1 MSSIDWVVLIGTL
14 SFIVIYGV
22 WKTRQADKN
31 IEGFLKGDNSER
43 WWMMGLSIMA
53 TQASAIT
60 FLSTP
65 GQAYED
71 GMRFIQFYLGL
82 PVAMIIIAATIIP
95 NFYRLK
101 VYTAYEYLESRFDL
115 KCRLLAAFLF
125 LVQRGLST
133 GITIYA
139 PSIILSTI
147 LGWSLQITILVMGVL
162 VTIYT
167 VSGGTRAVSV
177 THQQQMA
184 IMLFGMVVAGITVMY
199 MLPEDISF
207 GQAMQVAGKMG
218 KLNLIDFSFD
228 WNDRYNFWSGMLG
241 GLFVALSYFGADQSQ
256 VGRYL
261 SGESIAQSRLS
272 VLFNGLLKIPMQF
285 MILFI
290 GVLVFLF
297 YQFHQPPV
305 FFNQAEKA
313 KIVASSHAPALQQ
326 LENAYSANF
335 RQKQQQVN
343 QLVQGLKSKD
353 ETLIATSQ
361 KALTATKE
369 QGDIIR
375 SKVTGLLQQV
385 DPKAETRDTDYVFI
399 TFIITY
405 LPHGLIGLLIAVIF
419 SAGMSSTAAGLNSLG
434 STTVI
439 DFYKRIF
446 RQKASSHHYVVM
458 SKIFTVIWSI
468 VGVLFAT
475 LASQLENLIQAVNLL
490 GSYFYGPILGIF
502 IAAFYVKYIK
512 SNAVFWG
519 ALLAEAGVIIISLVT
534 KMAYLWW
541 NPIGCG
547 LVLLFGFIIQFILNQ
562 RQQPVVLK

>member
-1 MSSIDWVVLIGTL
+1 MSTIDWIVLIGTL
-14 SFIVIYGV
+14 AFIVIFGV

-31 IEGFLKGDNSER
+31 MEDYLKGNNTER

-82 PVAMIIIAATIIP
+82 PLAMIIIAATIIP

-177 THQQQMA
+177 THQQQMF
-184 IMLFGMVVAGITVMY
+184 IMLCGMVMAGVTVMY
-199 MLPEDISF
+199 LLPDHISF
-207 GQAMQVAGKMG
+207 GQAVQVAGKMG
-218 KLNLIDFSFD
+218 KLNLIDFKLNWD
-228 WNDRYNFWSGMLG
+228 DRYNFWSGMLG

-285 MILFI
+285 LILFI

-305 FFNQAEKA
+305 FFNQVELN
-313 KIVASSHAPALQQ
+313 KITAAGQAPALKQ
-326 LENAYSANF
+326 LEASYTANF
-335 RQKQQQVN
+335 KKKQAQVN
-343 QLVQGLKSKD
+343 QLVAAID
-353 ETLIATSQ
+353 TEN
-361 KALTATKE
+361 KAQITATQQALAATEADGKS
-369 QGDIIR
+369 IR
-375 SKVTGLLQQV
+375 NQVGSLLQQV
-385 DPKAETRDTDYVFI
+385 DPKGETRDTDYVFI

-439 DFYKRIF
+439 DFYKRTI
-446 RQKASSHHYVVM
+446 RPEASSGHYVLM
-458 SKIFTVIWSI
+458 SKIFTAGWAVT
-468 VGVLFAT
+468 GVLFAT

-519 ALLAEAGVIIISLVT
+519 ALLAEAGVIWISIST
-534 KMAYLWW
+534 EMAYLWW

-547 LVLLFGFIIQFILNQ
+547 LVLLFGIIIQFFLNQ
-562 RQQPVVLK
+562 RQPQGILK

>member
-1 MSSIDWVVLIGTL
+1 MSTIDWVVLIGTL
-14 SFIVIYGV
+14 AFIVIYGV
-22 WKTRQADKN
+22 WKTRLADKN
-31 IEGFLKGDNSER
+31 IEGYLKGDNTER

-82 PVAMIIIAATIIP
+82 PLAMIIIAATIIP

-147 LGWSLQITILVMGVL
+147 LGWSLQITILVMGLL

-184 IMLFGMVVAGITVMY
+184 IMLCGMVMAGVTVMY
-199 MLPEDISF
+199 LLPEHISF
-207 GQAMQVAGKMG
+207 GQAVQVAGKMG
-218 KLNLIDFSFD
+218 KLNLIDFKLNWD
-228 WNDRYNFWSGMLG
+228 DRYNFWSGILG

-285 MILFI
+285 LILFI

-297 YQFHQPPV
+297 YQFHQPPL
-305 FFNQAEKA
+305 FFNQVEIN
-313 KIVASSHAPALQQ
+313 KIAASEQAPALKQ
-326 LENAYSANF
+326 LEADYTANF

-343 QLVQGLKSKD
+343 QLAAAINTEDEAQITTTQQALATTEAQG
-353 ETLIATSQ
+353 
-361 KALTATKE
+361 KA
-369 QGDIIR
+369 IR
-375 SKVTGLLQQV
+375 SQVSGLLKQV
-385 DPKAETRDTDYVFI
+385 DPKSETRDTDYVFI

-439 DFYKRIF
+439 DFYKRTI
-446 RQKASSHHYVVM
+446 RPEASSRHYVIM
-458 SKIFTVIWSI
+458 SKIFTVAWAIT
-468 VGVLFAT
+468 GVLFAT

-512 SNAVFWG
+512 SHAVFWG
-519 ALLAEAGVIIISLVT
+519 ALLAEGGVILISIT
-534 KMAYLWW
+534 SDMAYLWW

-547 LVLLFGFIIQFILNQ
+547 LVLLFGIIIQFFLNQ
-562 RQQPVVLK
+562 RSQTSSTI

>member
-1 MSSIDWVVLIGTL
+1 MSTIDWIVLIGTL
-14 SFIVIYGV
+14 AFIVIFGV

-31 IEGFLKGDNSER
+31 MEGYLKGDNTER

-82 PVAMIIIAATIIP
+82 PLAMIIIAATIIP

-139 PSIILSTI
+139 PSIIFSTI
-147 LGWSLQITILVMGVL
+147 LGWNLQMTILVMGVL

-184 IMLFGMVVAGITVMY
+184 IMLCGMVLAGVTVMY
-199 MLPEDISF
+199 LLPENISF
-207 GQAMQVAGKMG
+207 GKAVQVAGKMG
-218 KLNLIDFSFD
+218 KLNLIDFKLNWD
-228 WNDRYNFWSGMLG
+228 DRYNFWSGMLG

-285 MILFI
+285 LILFI

-305 FFNQAEKA
+305 FFNQVELN
-313 KIVASSHAPALQQ
+313 KIEVAGQGPALKQ
-326 LENAYSANF
+326 LKEEYTANF
-335 RQKQQQVN
+335 KEKQQQVN
-343 QLVQGLKSKD
+343 QLVTALEKED
-353 ETLIATSQ
+353 NARIAATQ
-361 KALTATKE
+361 QALATTEANGKA
-369 QGDIIR
+369 IR
-375 SKVTGLLQQV
+375 GQVGKLLQQV
-385 DPKAETRDTDYVFI
+385 DPKGETRDTDYVFI

-439 DFYKRIF
+439 DFYKRTI
-446 RQKASSHHYVVM
+446 KPEASSRHYVFM
-458 SKIFTVIWSI
+458 SKIFTAAWS
-468 VGVLFAT
+468 VLGVLFAT

-519 ALLAEAGVIIISLVT
+519 ALLAEAGVVIISLT
-534 KMAYLWW
+534 SDMAYLWW

-547 LVLLFGFIIQFILNQ
+547 LVLLFGFIIQFFLNQ
-562 RQQPVVLK
+562 QAARAIKI

>member
-1 MSSIDWVVLIGTL
+1 MSTIDWIVLISTL
-14 SFIVIYGV
+14 AFIVIYGV
-22 WKTRQADKN
+22 WKTRRADKN
-31 IEGFLKGDNSER
+31 IEGYLKGNNTER

-82 PVAMIIIAATIIP
+82 PLAMIIIAATIIP

-139 PSIILSTI
+139 PSIIFSTI
-147 LGWSLQITILVMGVL
+147 LGWNLQMTILVMGVL
-162 VTIYT
+162 VTVYT

-184 IMLFGMVVAGITVMY
+184 IMLCGMVLAGLTVMY
-199 MLPEDISF
+199 LLPKHISF
-207 GQAMQVAGKMG
+207 GQAIEVAGKMG
-218 KLNLIDFSFD
+218 KLNLIDFKLNWD
-228 WNDRYNFWSGMLG
+228 DRYNFWSGMLG

-285 MILFI
+285 LILFI

-305 FFNQAEKA
+305 FFNQVELN
-313 KIVASSHAPALQQ
+313 KISASSQAPALKQ
-326 LENAYSANF
+326 LQADYATNF
-335 RQKQQQVN
+335 QQKQTQVN
-343 QLVQGLKSKD
+343 QLVSALKTD
-353 ETLIATSQ
+353 DQAQI
-361 KALTATKE
+361 TATQQALATTEANGKA
-369 QGDIIR
+369 IR
-375 SKVTGLLQQV
+375 QQVNGLLQQV
-385 DPKAETRDTDYVFI
+385 DPKGETRDTDYVFI

-439 DFYKRIF
+439 DFYKRTI
-446 RQKASSHHYVVM
+446 RPEASSEHYVFM
-458 SKIFTVIWSI
+458 SKIFTAVWA
-468 VGVLFAT
+468 VTGVLFAT

-512 SNAVFWG
+512 SHAVFWG
-519 ALLAEAGVIIISLVT
+519 ALLAEAGVVWISIST

-547 LVLLFGFIIQFILNQ
+547 LVLVFGILIQFFLNQ
-562 RQQPVVLK
+562 QPPRAIKI

>member
-207 GQAMQVAGKMG
+207 GQAMQVAG
-218 KLNLIDFSFD
+218 
-228 WNDRYNFWSGMLG
+228 
-241 GLFVALSYFGADQSQ
+241 
-256 VGRYL
+256 
-261 SGESIAQSRLS
+261 
-272 VLFNGLLKIPMQF
+272 
-285 MILFI
+285 
-290 GVLVFLF
+290 
-297 YQFHQPPV
+297 
-305 FFNQAEKA
+305 
-313 KIVASSHAPALQQ
+313 
-326 LENAYSANF
+326 
-335 RQKQQQVN
+335 
-343 QLVQGLKSKD
+343 
-353 ETLIATSQ
+353 
-361 KALTATKE
+361 
-369 QGDIIR
+369 
-375 SKVTGLLQQV
+375 
-385 DPKAETRDTDYVFI
+385 
-399 TFIITY
+399 
-405 LPHGLIGLLIAVIF
+405 
-419 SAGMSSTAAGLNSLG
+419 
-434 STTVI
+434 
-439 DFYKRIF
+439 
-446 RQKASSHHYVVM
+446 
-458 SKIFTVIWSI
+458 
-468 VGVLFAT
+468 
-475 LASQLENLIQAVNLL
+475 
-490 GSYFYGPILGIF
+490 
-502 IAAFYVKYIK
+502 
-512 SNAVFWG
+512 
-519 ALLAEAGVIIISLVT
+519 
-534 KMAYLWW
+534 
-541 NPIGCG
+541 
-547 LVLLFGFIIQFILNQ
+547 
-562 RQQPVVLK
+562 

>member
-1 MSSIDWVVLIGTL
+1 MSTIDWIVLIGTL
-14 SFIVIYGV
+14 AFIVIFGI
-22 WKTRQADKN
+22 WKTRQSSKN
-31 IEGFLKGDNSER
+31 IEGYLKGNNTER

-82 PVAMIIIAATIIP
+82 PLAMIIIAATIIP

-139 PSIILSTI
+139 PSIIFSTI
-147 LGWSLQITILVMGVL
+147 LGWNLQLTILVMGVL

-184 IMLFGMVVAGITVMY
+184 IMLCGMVMAGVTVMY
-199 MLPEDISF
+199 LLPEHISF
-207 GQAMQVAGKMG
+207 SQAIQVAGKMG
-218 KLNLIDFSFD
+218 KLNLIDFKLNWD
-228 WNDRYNFWSGMLG
+228 DRYNFWSGMLG

-285 MILFI
+285 LILFI

-305 FFNQAEKA
+305 FFNQVELN
-313 KIVASSHAPALQQ
+313 KITASAQAPALKE
-326 LENAYSANF
+326 LEANYAANF
-335 RQKQQQVN
+335 QQKQQQVN
-343 QLVQGLKSKD
+343 QLVTALEQENEAQIS
-353 ETLIATSQ
+353 ATQ
-361 KALTATKE
+361 QALAATEANGKA
-369 QGDIIR
+369 IR
-375 SKVTGLLQQV
+375 SQVGSLLQQV
-385 DPKAETRDTDYVFI
+385 DPKGETRDTDYVFI

-439 DFYKRIF
+439 DFYKRTI
-446 RQKASSHHYVVM
+446 RSEASSGHYVFM
-458 SKIFTVIWSI
+458 SKIFTAAWAM

-512 SNAVFWG
+512 SHAVFWG
-519 ALLAEAGVIIISLVT
+519 ALLAEAGVVWISIST

-547 LVLLFGFIIQFILNQ
+547 LVIFFGVLIQFFLNQ
-562 RQQPVVLK
+562 QPPRAIKI

>member
-1 MSSIDWVVLIGTL
+1 MSTIDWVVLIGTL
-14 SFIVIYGV
+14 AFIVIFGV

-31 IEGFLKGDNSER
+31 IEGYLKGNNTER

-82 PVAMIIIAATIIP
+82 PLAMIIIAATIIP
-95 NFYRLK
+95 NYYRLK

-147 LGWSLQITILVMGVL
+147 LGWSLNITILVMGLL

-184 IMLFGMVVAGITVMY
+184 IMLCGMVLAGVTVMY
-199 MLPEDISF
+199 MLPEEISF

-218 KLNLIDFSFD
+218 KLNLIDFNFNWD
-228 WNDRYNFWSGMLG
+228 DRYNFWSGILG

-261 SGESIAQSRLS
+261 SGESISQSRIS

-297 YQFHQPPV
+297 YQFHQPPI
-305 FFNQAEKA
+305 FFNQVEKN
-313 KIVASSHAPALQQ
+313 KLIGSVHAPALQQ
-326 LENAYSANF
+326 LEAEYSSNF

-343 QLVQGLKSKD
+343 QLIDALKTEN
-353 ETLIATSQ
+353 ETEVAAAQ
-361 KALTATKE
+361 EALTATETRGKDLRK
-369 QGDIIR
+369 Q
-375 SKVTGLLQQV
+375 VTGLLQKV
-385 DPKAETRDTDYVFI
+385 DPKGETRDTDYVFI

-419 SAGMSSTAAGLNSLG
+419 SAGMSST
-434 STTVI
+434 
-439 DFYKRIF
+439 
-446 RQKASSHHYVVM
+446 
-458 SKIFTVIWSI
+458 
-468 VGVLFAT
+468 
-475 LASQLENLIQAVNLL
+475 
-490 GSYFYGPILGIF
+490 
-502 IAAFYVKYIK
+502 
-512 SNAVFWG
+512 
-519 ALLAEAGVIIISLVT
+519 
-534 KMAYLWW
+534 
-541 NPIGCG
+541 
-547 LVLLFGFIIQFILNQ
+547 
-562 RQQPVVLK
+562 